1 LHLKTIDQI
10 SSSKKTY
17 SRPEVSRIILDNSI
31 SLVMMS
37 GPIDPPPPPIGGS
50 KKGTDTP
57 FQSPFGDKPFG

>member
-1 LHLKTIDQI
+1 LSGIEQNI
-10 SSSKKTY
+10 SKRKY
-17 SRPEVSRIILDNSI
+17 IKPEVSRIILDSSI

-50 KKGTDTP
+50 KKSSEP